1 MRCSAGRYPAGRCG
15 VSLHSEQSL
24 LIILTI
30 LSLHLRGVSTRTASR
45 LYSAGSAVRPAS
57 RCPAVSKKLGGS
69 GLFTSRERL
78 SCQSFSGTSLILSF
92 LQSLCEW
99 SRNLCVYPYARFTVI
114 MPSGFC
120 NPVSNHCID
129 GYFLLMTYVKS
140 YYLNFAKKGLSVHMP
155 GQSISAPYRANGS
168 PYLF

>member
-69 GLFTSRERL
+69 GLFTSRKRL

-129 GYFLLMTYVKS
+129 GYFPLIHGKCILWYNQKNS
-140 YYLNFAKKGLSVHMP
+140 C
-155 GQSISAPYRANGS
+155 
-168 PYLF
+168 

>member
-45 LYSAGSAVRPAS
+45 LYSAVSAVRPAS

-69 GLFTSRERL
+69 GLFTSRKRL

-129 GYFLLMTYVKS
+129 GYFLLIHGKCILWYNQKNS
-140 YYLNFAKKGLSVHMP
+140 C
-155 GQSISAPYRANGS
+155 
-168 PYLF
+168 